1 MKSSNGLSFE
11 LISPASGVFSKIDR
25 LLKKL

>member
-1 MKSSNGLSFE
+1 MKTGEGLAFEYASSN
-11 LISPASGVFSKIDR
+11 SGSFSKIDR